1 MTATEVLMRHDN
13 RSPVDDDR
21 TGRRYADG
29 PPQDSVHAPGLVVI
43 GAAVLALVVCVTNFA
58 LGQVGAGIVAA
69 IIGLMALGA
78 GLDWLAMDRRRIR
91 QAEREWFLNHPTT

>member
-1 MTATEVLMRHDN
+1 MRHDS
-13 RSPVDDDR
+13 RDPVDHDR
-21 TGRRYADG
+21 ASRRCADG
-29 PPQDSVHAPGLVVI
+29 PPRDAVRTPGLIVV

-58 LGQVGAGIVAA
+58 LGEVGAGISAA

-91 QAEREWFLNHPTT
+91 QAERDWFLSHPTG

>member
-1 MTATEVLMRHDN
+1 MRHDSRN
-13 RSPVDDDR
+13 PVDHDPA
-21 TGRRYADG
+21 GLPYAQE
-29 PPQDSVHAPGLVVI
+29 PPPDSARAPGLVVV

-58 LGQVGAGIVAA
+58 LGEVGAGVVAA

-91 QAEREWFLNHPTT
+91 QAEREWFLSHPTR

>member
-1 MTATEVLMRHDN
+1 MRHN
-13 RSPVDDDR
+13 TRNPVDHDR
-21 TGRRYADG
+21 ISGRLADR
-29 PPQDSVHAPGLVVI
+29 PPRDALRTPGLVVV

-58 LGQVGAGIVAA
+58 LGQVGPGIVAA

-91 QAEREWFLNHPTT
+91 QAERDWFLRHPTG